1 MVSRIEVAMTKLI
14 AIIIIVLT
22 CATLHAQSVIVK
34 GTGAGNVRGAIA
46 TATNV
51 SSVLTNLSVTGTLN
65 PDVTGTNY
73 VQITDTYGYPRWYN
87 SANGYYI
94 YFEFSNYYIATNG
107 TGVASGAYWSRLGGD
122 PQGSGAYGA
131 QGTATGTATNAYWY
145 QTNFISTVSVRGKA
159 TP

>member
-1 MVSRIEVAMTKLI
+1 MKHLLTILI
-14 AIIIIVLT
+14 LT
-22 CATLHAQSVIVK
+22 CATLHAQTVIVQAN
-34 GTGAGNVRGAIA
+34 GPSAVRGVNVI
-46 TATNV
+46 TTNV

-87 SANGYYI
+87 SANGYYV

-107 TGVASGAYWSRLGGD
+107 AGVASGAYWSRLGGS
-122 PQGSGAYGA
+122 PQGSGSYGA
-131 QGTATGTATNAYWY
+131 HGTAIGIATNTYWY
-145 QTNFISTVSVRGKA
+145 QTNFVSTVSVKGIA